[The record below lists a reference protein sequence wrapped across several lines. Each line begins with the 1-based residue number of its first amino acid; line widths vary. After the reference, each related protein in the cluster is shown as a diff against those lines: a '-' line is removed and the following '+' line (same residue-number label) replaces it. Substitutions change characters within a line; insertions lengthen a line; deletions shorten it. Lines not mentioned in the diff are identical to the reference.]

1 MKKDKSKIKT
11 EFLNIKTQNSQNK
24 YFNRMTEEKKINTQ
38 NRKKKKIENVRL
50 WKVKKQRGSI
60 QEV

>member
-24 YFNRMTEEKKINTQ
+24 YFNRMTEEKKI
-38 NRKKKKIENVRL
+38 
-50 WKVKKQRGSI
+50 
-60 QEV
+60 